1 MGLNVPFLDLVTI
14 GFTLTVGV
22 LDTRTIEVSEEG
34 REEEG
39 IEVESKK
46 GISVRVR
53 LGKEGISRARLVDTK
68 EREVEST
75 GKEDS
80 TSR

>member
-22 LDTRTIEVSEEG
+22 LDTGTIEVSEEG

-53 LGKEGISRARLVDTK
+53 LGKEGISGEGLVDTE

>member
-22 LDTRTIEVSEEG
+22 LDTGTIEVSEEG

-53 LGKEGISRARLVDTK
+53 LGKEGISGAGLVDTE
-68 EREVEST
+68 EREVESI

>member
-1 MGLNVPFLDLVTI
+1 MGLNIPSLDLVTI

-22 LDTRTIEVSEEG
+22 LDTGTIEVSEEG

-53 LGKEGISRARLVDTK
+53 LGKEGISGAGLVDTE